1 MYNIHSHYENIYYY
15 AKLHFENP
23 TVKYLFPFGSSDIAN
38 VEILRTG
45 DAPGP
50 VLFCYDQEP
59 LIYHYNRFL
68 LSDIQ
73 LKSQFDIAPFQK
85 APHNSNKANSYIIF
99 LNTEKDSLEKEKI
112 LKEYRFIDCYYFYH
126 ALAASDWYRGYKYDF
141 RIQPIKQRRFDKKFI
156 SFNRITGNSRVYRS
170 LFVAELMRRNIL
182 NHGLLSYSKT
192 CPVHGSLK
200 NNFVYAR
207 DTYKL
212 SGDYVSESYKLLEY
226 HLETDL
232 RIDGSIH
239 EQIQNDSFAVG
250 PVTNLMSSFLHVV
263 TETCFWDTKKH
274 LTEKI
279 FKPIVLKQPFVLLGS
294 QNNLSYLKE
303 YGFKTFDKWWNEDYD
318 KCSDP
323 IQRINKVCDIIEN
336 ICSLSQS
343 DLQDLALEMEE
354 TLEYNYN
361 RFFSKTFV
369 QDVWTELLTNLDS
382 AFSQFEY

>member
-1 MYNIHSHYENIYYY
+1 M
-15 AKLHFENP
+15 
-23 TVKYLFPFGSSDIAN
+23 YLFPYGSTNFENIEKLTDDLSQVSGI
-38 VEILRTG
+38 IYQ
-45 DAPGP
+45 GP
-50 VLFCYDQEP
+50 MFIFYDQEP
-59 LIYHYNRFL
+59 IYANFNYTLFDR
-68 LSDIQ
+68 IQ
-73 LKSQFDIAPFQK
+73 QNYQAPFILVTTERDSEPVK
-85 APHNSNKANSYIIF
+85 KIKERYNWPVIDYFHHIF
-99 LNTEKDSLEKEKI
+99 
-112 LKEYRFIDCYYFYH
+112 
-126 ALAASDWYRGYKYDF
+126 AASDWFRGYRLNAGITALNE
-141 RIQPIKQRRFDKKFI
+141 RIIKKKFI
-156 SFNRITGNSRVYRS
+156 TFNRITGNSRVYRS
-170 LFVAELMRRNIL
+170 LFVAELAKRN
-182 NHGLLSYSKT
+182 LLPFGHISYSKN
-192 CPVHGSLK
+192 CPIHGNFIDNLHSATT
-200 NNFVYAR
+200 NNLITKEYC
-207 DTYKL
+207 DE
-212 SGDYVSESYKLLEY
+212 VSAILTSIPGE
-226 HLETDL
+226 L
-232 RIDGSIH
+232 RIDNQH
-239 EQIQNDSFAVG
+239 AEFIQNDSMTLG
-250 PVTNLMSSFLHVV
+250 PMDKLMESFVYIV